1 LWELGEEILDVELKR
16 VLPFL
21 HEEASTILY
30 EGLSTIGFGQLIK
43 TKVDVKNV

>member
-30 EGLSTIGFGQLIK
+30 EGLCIGFGQLIK

>member
-21 HEEASTILY
+21 HEEASTIKR
-30 EGLSTIGFGQLIK
+30 EGLISIGFGHLIK
-43 TKVDVKNV
+43 TKVDV